1 MSILITGMEMP
12 HQGEF
17 SHVRIYDNGDV
28 TVEVDTG
35 KEVYEAVIAH
45 AVQIPPHGRLI
56 DADAPISLVDT
67 HGRRIE
73 VTVAHIIENNQG
85 IVDAI
90 IPTKEG
96 ET

>member
-56 DADAPISLVDT
+56 DADALIDAGWQLSRDNIFTGKYEIALLSSVPT
-67 HGRRIE
+67 
-73 VTVAHIIENNQG
+73 IIE
-85 IVDAI
+85 AE
-90 IPTKEG
+90 EG
-96 ET
+96 E